1 MDDLKEL
8 RVKPVP
14 TWCTSHSHMA
24 QVKASRT
31 RSQSKTLPSRRR
43 RIRRRMRVAS
53 CVVPLIIGQRST
65 QTTKEENLNKTR
77 RL

>member
-1 MDDLKEL
+1 
-8 RVKPVP
+8 
-14 TWCTSHSHMA
+14 
-24 QVKASRT
+24 
-31 RSQSKTLPSRRR
+31 
-43 RIRRRMRVAS
+43 MRVAS